1 MHKIGFIDIV
11 GLRACHHV
19 SMPVESFTPLVG
31 QNNAGK
37 STILFAFAWVLK
49 PTALEQSDFTKTGGP
64 VVVTAR
70 IDGITEEI
78 LKLIPEPKHQ
88 VAIAPFCASGSMW
101 IRVVGKAPGAK
112 GFSCEVFD
120 VEKYEG
126 NSIPLH
132 WRDYPTGLPQAV
144 SALLPE
150 ALRIDAM
157 EDLGEDLGKAKA
169 GSTMKSLLDLI
180 MGPIIEAHAELVT
193 AMETVQS
200 ILSAE
205 GSSRSGHLKT
215 FDEGATK
222 ALSNF
227 FPGLAIELGL
237 QTVEVKEFFKAGSLN
252 ITDMETGDRRTFD
265 QLGTGAQR
273 AIQMALIR
281 HLADLRIGQKP
292 GGVRRL
298 LLIDEPELY
307 LHPQGVRRLRQAL
320 AALSQLGFQVI
331 YSTHS
336 PLMLS
341 RENAADAVV
350 VRKDKVRGTLARLP
364 LRHAV
369 AAALEE
375 AQAQSRTLFEL
386 GNLADI
392 YFSDLVVLCEG
403 KTERRLLPLP
413 YERLRGRH
421 PELDQIAFVAVGAC
435 SDIPKALPV
444 LAAMGIQACGIADLD
459 FAFTAARKGQNA
471 MLPKDDET
479 LVRSRAVLKR
489 LQPQHGFLLGN
500 NDLPMKDKK
509 TGWQAADTWAI
520 FASDPEGAE
529 ISSDLHDTLLTH
541 ALWVWKVGCIED
553 VTGHADKG
561 EDAIL
566 AQELVI
572 EAMDAKT
579 IEATMP
585 EIKRC
590 FDWLDGLRGNPAA
603 ELVALA
609 PLL

>member
-19 SMPVESFTPLVG
+19 SLPVESFTPLVG
-31 QNNAGK
+31 QNNVGK
-37 STILFAFAWVLK
+37 STILFALAWVLK
-49 PTALEQSDFTKTGGP
+49 PSALEQSDFSKVGEP
-64 VVVTAR
+64 VIVTAR
-70 IDGITEEI
+70 IDGITDEI
-78 LKLIPEPKHQ
+78 LKLIPEQKHQ
-88 VAIAPFCASGSMW
+88 AAIAQFCASGSMW
-101 IRVVGKAPGAK
+101 IRVIAKTSGAK

-120 VEKYEG
+120 VEKYQG
-126 NSIPLH
+126 DAIPLE

-180 MGPIIEAHAELVT
+180 MGPIIEAHAELAT
-193 AMETVQS
+193 AMQTVQS

-205 GSSRSGHLKT
+205 GKSRSGHLKS

-252 ITDMETGDRRTFD
+252 ITDIQTGDRRTFD

-281 HLADLRIGQKP
+281 HLADLRIGQKL
-292 GGVRRL
+292 VAARRL

-320 AALSQLGFQVI
+320 ATLSQLGFQVI
-331 YSTHS
+331 YATHS

-341 RENAADAVV
+341 RENAADAVI
-350 VRKDKVRGTLARLP
+350 VRKDKAKGTLTRLP

-369 AAALEE
+369 TDALEE

-386 GNLADI
+386 GNLAEI

-403 KTERRLLPLP
+403 KTEKRLLPLL

-421 PELDQIAFVAVGAC
+421 PELDQVAFVAVGSC

-444 LAAMGIQACGIADLD
+444 LAAMGIEACGIADLD
-459 FAFTAARKGQNA
+459 FAFTEARKGQKP
-471 MLPKDDET
+471 MLPKDDHT
-479 LVRSRAVLKR
+479 LVCSKEVLKR
-489 LQPQHGFLLGN
+489 LQAQHGFPLGDN
-500 NDLPMKDKK
+500 GLPVKDKK
-509 TGWQAADTWAI
+509 TGWQAADTWAL
-520 FASDPEGAE
+520 FALDPEGAK
-529 ISSDLHDTLLTH
+529 ISTGLHNTLR
-541 ALWVWKVGCIED
+541 AQGLWVWTAGCIED
-553 VTGHADKG
+553 ITGFPEKG

-566 AQELVI
+566 AQELAI
-572 EAMDAKT
+572 EPMDAEEIK
-579 IEATMP
+579 ATMP

-590 FDWLDGLRGNPAA
+590 FDWLDGLRGNSVPEA
-603 ELVALA
+603 EL
-609 PLL
+609 PLPLQ

>member
-11 GLRACHHV
+11 GLRACYHV
-19 SMPVESFTPLVG
+19 SMPVASFTPLVG
-31 QNNAGK
+31 QNNVGK
-37 STILFAFAWVLK
+37 STILFALAWVLK
-49 PTALEQSDFTKTGGP
+49 PGALEQSDFSKTGEP

-88 VAIAPFCASGSMW
+88 AAIAPFCASGSMW
-101 IRVVGKAPGAK
+101 IRVVAKSPGAK
-112 GFSCEVFD
+112 GFTCEVFD
-120 VEKYEG
+120 VESYQG
-126 NSIPLH
+126 NDIPMA

-144 SALLPE
+144 AALLPE

-169 GSTMKSLLDLI
+169 GSTMKLLLDLI
-180 MGPIIEAHAELVT
+180 MGPIIEAHAELAT
-193 AMETVQS
+193 AMQTVQS
-200 ILSAE
+200 ILGAQ
-205 GSSRSGHLKT
+205 GKSRSGHLKT
-215 FDEGATK
+215 FDDGASK

-227 FPGLAIELGL
+227 FPGLLIELGL
-237 QTVEVKEFFKAGSLN
+237 QTIEVKEFFKAGSLN
-252 ITDMETGDRRTFD
+252 VTDIETGDRRTFD

-281 HLADLRIGQKP
+281 HLADLRAGQKP
-292 GGVRRL
+292 VAARRL

-320 AALSQLGFQVI
+320 ASLSQLGFQVV
-331 YSTHS
+331 YATHS

-341 RENAADAVV
+341 RDNAADAVI
-350 VRKDKVRGTLARLP
+350 VRKDKAEGTLARLP

-369 AAALEE
+369 ADALEE

-386 GNLADI
+386 GNLAEI

-403 KTERRLLPLP
+403 KTEKRLLPLL

-444 LAAMGIQACGIADLD
+444 LTAMGIQACGIADLD
-459 FAFTAARKGQNA
+459 FAFTEARKGQKS
-471 MLPKDDET
+471 MLPKDDAT
-479 LVRSRAVLKR
+479 LARSKAVLKR
-489 LQPQHGFLLGN
+489 LQPQHSFLLGDN
-500 NDLPMKDKK
+500 GLPTKDKR

-520 FASDPEGAE
+520 FAIDPEGSE
-529 ISSDLHDTLLTH
+529 ISTGLHETLRKQG
-541 ALWVWKVGCIED
+541 LWVWPTGCIEN
-553 VTGHADKG
+553 VTGYAEKG
-561 EDAIL
+561 EEAIL
-566 AQELVI
+566 AQELAI
-572 EAMDAKT
+572 ESMDAKA
-579 IEATMP
+579 IEAAMP
-585 EIKRC
+585 EIGRC
-590 FDWLDGLRGNPAA
+590 FDWLDGLRGNPAT
-603 ELVALA
+603 EFVEPD